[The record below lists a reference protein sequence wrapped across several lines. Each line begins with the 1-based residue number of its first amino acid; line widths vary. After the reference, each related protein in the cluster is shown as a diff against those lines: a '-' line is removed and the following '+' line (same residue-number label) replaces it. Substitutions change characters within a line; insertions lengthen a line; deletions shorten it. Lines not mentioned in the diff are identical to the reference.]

1 MCSIL
6 YYPPEWNNIHDQCD
20 YLNKKDKAVTYCAR
34 ETITQIVKAKV
45 KTKHD
50 YEKPKPRL

>member
-6 YYPPEWNNIHDQCD
+6 YYPPEWNIIHDQCD

-50 YEKPKPRL
+50 YDKPKPRL